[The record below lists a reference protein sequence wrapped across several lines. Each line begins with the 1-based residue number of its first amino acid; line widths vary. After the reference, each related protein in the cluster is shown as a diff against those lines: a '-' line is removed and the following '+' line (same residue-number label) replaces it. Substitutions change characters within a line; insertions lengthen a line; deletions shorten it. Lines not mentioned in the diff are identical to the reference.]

1 MSEARLSKLEESFS
15 SMQLSF
21 AKIEAT
27 LESIDS
33 NLKSAISIK
42 DTVITHAEKF
52 KVTENRLL
60 NIEADQKEVGKA
72 IASINLKIALV
83 TGAW

>member
-1 MSEARLSKLEESFS
+1 M
-15 SMQLSF
+15 
-21 AKIEAT
+21 EAT
-27 LESIDS
+27 LESIDK
-33 NLKSAISIK
+33 NLKSAIDIK
-42 DTVITHAEKF
+42 ETVITQTEKL

-60 NIEADQKEVGKA
+60 NLETEQKEVGRS